1 MNLPHLVVPRPTH
14 GQTVMTAWGWGY
26 EVGPGPGHWTWA
38 EYGYWPNVATGPGV
52 AAWPNVPCGHTQTM
66 PRSWRPYANV
76 ATWPPSKRPVTEF
89 AKVLAAIDENHQG
102 DHVHVTDAKQLSIN
116 CFPTGFA
123 QVMAGS
129 FGIHCSIRK
138 SVLFLDVLLDPLSTR
153 GSTWRRYARAL
164 QR

>member
-1 MNLPHLVVPRPTH
+1 MATWY
-14 GQTVMTAWGWGY
+14 WGWGY
-26 EVGPGPGHWTWA
+26 DDWSGGDGGLVLGVGIYDWSGASASSGGGLPH
-38 EYGYWPNVATGPGV
+38 
-52 AAWPNVPCGHTQTM
+52 
-66 PRSWRPYANV
+66 R
-76 ATWPPSKRPVTEF
+76 PSKGSLRPVTEF
-89 AKVLAAIDENHQG
+89 ATVLAAIDENHQG